1 MLRGYIQAQGDGVI
15 VKLPGYFTADPSTGQ
30 LTAHFDNT
38 PQLPFDDLR
47 IDFKGGPRGLVATP
61 SSCGTFTTMSD
72 FQPWSAPDSGP
83 DATPSSPFDVTG
95 CGDPNLFAPT
105 FTAESLNSQ
114 AGAYSPFAV
123 TFGRTD
129 ADQFFSGLTA
139 TLPPGMSAKL
149 AGVPLCSDADA
160 SAGTC
165 PAASQVGTATVA
177 SGPGSEPLWIPQPGA
192 PQPALYLTGP
202 YKGAPYG
209 LAVEAPAVAGPFN
222 LGTVVVRQALYVDPT
237 TAQVTAVSDP
247 FPTMLDG
254 IPLQIRTVSVTIGRP
269 GFTLN
274 PTTCDPMSI
283 AGTLFSTGGL
293 SAPVSSRFQ
302 VGGCQALGF
311 SPKLAFSLTGRGQ
324 THSGNHPV
332 LTATLTQPG
341 GQANIRSARV
351 ALPLSLALD
360 VNNSQHVCN
369 YDVAQAVHGGAVGC
383 PASTIVG
390 QATAVTP
397 LLDRP
402 LTGPV
407 YLVQG
412 IRFGRSGQ
420 RIHTLPSL
428 LVPLRGQIAI
438 DLRASSAVN
447 GAQQLVTTFS
457 TIPDAPVSKFTLS
470 INGGSKGILVI
481 TGRGQ
486 TICGKAQVANAQFGA
501 QSGSTAA
508 PNPRLATPACAGY
521 HTKRRTKRHGKR
533 HAARHARRSRVGSRR
548 R

>member
-1 MLRGYIQAQGDGVI
+1 VL
-15 VKLPGYFTADPSTGQ
+15 
-30 LTAHFDNT
+30 
-38 PQLPFDDLR
+38 
-47 IDFKGGPRGLVATP
+47 
-61 SSCGTFTTMSD
+61 
-72 FQPWSAPDSGP
+72 
-83 DATPSSPFDVTG
+83 G
-95 CGDPNLFAPT
+95 CGDPNLFAPS
-105 FTAESLNSQ
+105 FTAGVTNPQ
-114 AGAYSPFAV
+114 AGAYSPFTV
-123 TFGRTD
+123 TFSRTD
-129 ADQFFSGLTA
+129 QDQPFSGLTA
-139 TLPPGMSAKL
+139 ALPPGLTAKL
-149 AGVPLCSDADA
+149 AGVPLCSDGDA

-192 PQPALYLTGP
+192 PQPAAYLTGP

-247 FPTMLDG
+247 FPTILDG
-254 IPLQIRTVSVTIGRP
+254 IPLQIRTVSVTVGRP

-274 PTTCDPMSI
+274 PTSCDPMSI
-283 AGTLFSTGGL
+283 TGSLLSTGGL

-302 VGGCQALGF
+302 VGGCQELGF

-324 THSGNHPV
+324 THSGNHPT
-332 LTATLTQPG
+332 LTATLTQGP

-383 PASTIVG
+383 PSSTVVG
-390 QATAVTP
+390 QATAQTP

-412 IRFGRSGQ
+412 IRFGRNGQ

-428 LVPLRGQIAI
+428 LIPLRGQIAL

-447 GAQQLVTTFS
+447 GAQQLVTTFG
-457 TIPDAPVSKFTLS
+457 TIPDAPVSRFTLQ
-470 INGGSKGILVI
+470 INGGRKGILVI

-486 TICGKAQVANAQFGA
+486 TICGKSQVANAQFAA

-508 PNPRLATPACAGY
+508 PNPRLATPACAGF
-521 HTKRRTKRHGKR
+521 HARRRARAHGR
-533 HAARHARRSRVGSRR
+533 RHARRRR
-548 R
+548 